1 MNDITTYDFNN
12 TSIRVVM
19 DDAGEP
25 WFVAKDVAD
34 ALDMRDAEKLTR
46 RLPAKTKVTLK
57 VGTPGGEQQ
66 MLCINEQGLNMAV
79 LRSNKPEAEPFI
91 DWVCGEVLPSIRK
104 TGQYSVEAPSPAK
117 QALAMAQA
125 LVDLEAKQEV
135 LAAQQRE
142 LAEQQAA
149 LAEAIEKKGCGDGYY
164 PVAAFATKYSLPSL
178 PISEMRRI
186 GRTCGTKCRAQ
197 GVTIGK
203 VPDERWYQVNS
214 YPEELLRE
222 AFHECGYSI
231 VPELKIVSSHEK
243 G

>member
-1 MNDITTYDFNN
+1 MNDITSYNFNN
-12 TSIRVVM
+12 VSIRVVM
-19 DDAGEP
+19 DDQGEP
-25 WFVAKDVAD
+25 WFVAKDVAEILEIGQTPD
-34 ALDMRDAEKLTR
+34 LIR
-46 RLPAKTKVTLK
+46 RIPTEYVRMDQIHMDGKARKVSL
-57 VGTPGGEQQ
+57 
-66 MLCINEQGLNMAV
+66 INEPGLYRAI
-79 LRSNKPEAEPFI
+79 LRSDKPQAEPFI
-91 DWVCGEVLPSIRK
+91 RWVETEVLPSIRK
-104 TGQYSVEAPSPAK
+104 TGQYSIEAPSPAK

-164 PVAAFATKYSLPSL
+164 PVAAFATKYNMPSI

-186 GRTCGTKCRAQ
+186 GRVCGAKCRAQ
-197 GVTIGK
+197 DVKIGK

-231 VPELKIVSSHEK
+231 VPDLKIVSGEK
-243 G
+243 E